1 MASSKLACIRK
12 TFPLGEVMKV
22 YLGPY
27 KENRKEQIHIHDYDT
42 WNMDDTLAMIIVP
55 MLKQLKATKHG
66 VEEVAS
72 WSKDPSRK
80 IGAVAIGAKGQ
91 VLAQG
96 FNGFPRGIDD
106 SEERYNDRQRKYELV
121 VHAEMN
127 VIYNATYSG
136 VSLDG
141 ATLYVSGLPVCSECA
156 KGIVQVG
163 IKHVIMRDMEIP
175 DSWRESWHK
184 TQEMFHEANI
194 QFEFVK

>member
-1 MASSKLACIRK
+1 MVLGISPTDLKYFMLESEKWDQRYLKLA
-12 TFPLGEVMKV
+12 
-22 YLGPY
+22 
-27 KENRKEQIHIHDYDT
+27 
-42 WNMDDTLAMIIVP
+42 
-55 MLKQLKATKHG
+55 
-66 VEEVAS
+66 EEVAS
-72 WSKDPSRK
+72 WSKDPSRQ
-80 IGAVAIGAKGQ
+80 IGAVAVGAKGQ

-96 FNGFPRGIDD
+96 FNGFPRGILD
-106 SEERYNDRQRKYELV
+106 SSVRYANRSRKYELV

-163 IKHVIMRDMEIP
+163 IKRVIMRDMEIP
-175 DSWRESWHK
+175 DSWQDSWRK
-184 TQEMFHEANI
+184 TQEMFHETSI